1 MRTIYLS
8 LVTKVKSIVLNETS
22 TQEVT
27 SIMYEGIDI
36 MDRLISTTVIF
47 ILMNTINWKKTL
59 KLEVAT
65 TILLID
71 KEVQEASE

>member
-8 LVTKVKSIVLNETS
+8 LVAKVKSIVLNETS

-36 MDRLISTTVIF
+36 MDCLISTIVIF
-47 ILMNTINWKKTL
+47 YPNEHYQ
-59 KLEVAT
+59 LE
-65 TILLID
+65 
-71 KEVQEASE
+71 

>member
-8 LVTKVKSIVLNETS
+8 LVAEVKYIVLNETS

-27 SIMYEGIDI
+27 SIMYEGIAI

-47 ILMNTINWKKTL
+47 YPYKNYQ
-59 KLEVAT
+59 LE
-65 TILLID
+65 I
-71 KEVQEASE
+71 KHSS